1 MTIACGIESLFIIL
15 GESDL
20 SKRQDPVSWDKLLEM
35 IIHFKIIILGL
46 IVNTRT
52 MTVGVPPEYIEKVL
66 NLMEN
71 TWFKPKRMTFAVKE
85 AETLAGQLAHI
96 ANSTPWLRRI
106 IPHLYTFIAASL
118 KGNRVWMVATN
129 KQFRE

>member
-1 MTIACGIESLFIIL
+1 
-15 GESDL
+15 
-20 SKRQDPVSWDKLLEM
+20 
-35 IIHFKIIILGL
+35 
-46 IVNTRT
+46 

-96 ANSTPWLRRI
+96 ANSTPWLSHI
-106 IPHLYTFIAASL
+106 MPHLYMSIADGL
-118 KGNRVWMVATN
+118 KGNQVWIVATN
-129 KQFRE
+129 KQFCEQIKKTRWLLWMILVLLRNHMLHLKLLARYTAAKKSIESCQLSGKSFA